1 MSSTPFDVVVFD
13 FDGTLV
19 QSAAAKRQAFFEVFP
34 SACGEAVAAVLAGDP
49 DGSRHQVIP
58 AMVAEASRRGLA
70 SGLDA
75 AALIEAYGRAA
86 DRALDHAAAMPGAE
100 AVLRRAAAGATV
112 YVASMTPHDDLVRFL
127 ARRGWLGLVKECFGY
142 PHRKD
147 SVVAMLLARHGIAPG
162 RLLVV
167 GDGISDR
174 EAARGNGCAFHAIA
188 GPASLASIP
197 GLKETSDA

>member
-1 MSSTPFDVVVFD
+1 VSSTPFDVVVFD

-19 QSAAAKRQAFFEVFP
+19 QSAAGKRQAFFDVFP
-34 SACGEAVAAVLAGDP
+34 PGCGAAVAAVLARDP
-49 DGSRHQVIP
+49 DGSRHKVIP
-58 AMVAEASRRGLA
+58 EMVAEADRRGLA
-70 SGLDA
+70 AGLEA
-75 AALIEAYGRAA
+75 ATLVANYGKAV
-86 DRALDHAAAMPGAE
+86 DRVLEHSEPMPGAE

-147 SVVAMLLARHGIAPG
+147 EVVAMLLARHGIAPG

-167 GDGISDR
+167 GDGVSDR
-174 EAARGNGCAFHAIA
+174 EAALGNGCAFHAIA
-188 GPASLASIP
+188 GAASLNDIP